1 MDIYSFAPVAI
12 VLDFAYSLVT
22 AIATLF
28 TPFAGTLS
36 TALAI
41 IAITVLVRTALIPV
55 GRSQVRAEFTRRRLA
70 PKLQELQRR
79 YKKKPELLQQKT
91 MELYS
96 AEKASPL
103 AGCFPTLLQAPVIST
118 VYGLFILQ
126 GINGHPNGLL
136 TEEVFGVPL
145 GIPLVGFLGGDA
157 WPGMLV
163 YLALLVVIAGVAWL
177 SRLAAVR
184 NAPVSPDSVPPGMQ
198 NLTGVLSWMPFL
210 TVIFAAIVPLAA
222 TIYLAVTTTWTLV
235 ERAILRRRFEAKEA
249 APPSAPQV
257 E

>member
-28 TPFAGTLS
+28 TPVAGTLS

-41 IAITVLVRTALIPV
+41 VAITVIVRLALIPV

-91 MELYS
+91 MELYA

-103 AGCFPTLLQAPVIST
+103 AGCFPTLLQAPVVST

-145 GIPLVGFLGGDA
+145 GTPLAGFLGGDA

-163 YLALLVVIAGVAWL
+163 YLALLAVIAAVAWL

-184 NAPVSPDSVPPGMQ
+184 NAPVSQDSVPPGMQ
-198 NLTGVLSWMPFL
+198 NLTGILSWMPFL

-235 ERAILRRRFEAKEA
+235 ERAILRRHFEAKA
-249 APPSAPQV
+249 NPPVAPQV